1 MIATVVFM
9 PQEKHSSSATWGP
22 KIQRRSESE
31 AFLATSNKASSNS
44 KPKSQSASSLPLDVK
59 AVPARYS
66 TLDSCER
73 TTKNCTGHGE
83 CMRLTSVTVGDHTNE
98 LFGCVCN
105 KPTIRKNTDGSEKT
119 TYYAGSACQKVDISQ
134 PFWLLAGTTV
144 FLLTVVS
151 LGVGMLY
158 SMGSEELPS
167 VIGAGVTGPR
177 AK

>member
-1 MIATVVFM
+1 MIGTVLAM
-9 PQEKHSSSATWGP
+9 PPGKQHYTTTWGP
-22 KIQRRSESE
+22 KLQRRSESE
-31 AFLATSNKASSNS
+31 ALLAASIKGSVKSKAQSQPVSSS
-44 KPKSQSASSLPLDVK
+44 PLGVN

-66 TLDSCER
+66 SLDSCER

-83 CMRLTSVTVGDHTNE
+83 CVRLSSESVGDRTNDI
-98 LFGCVCN
+98 FGCVCN
-105 KPTIRKNTDGSEKT
+105 KPSVRTNQDGSKKT

-134 PFWLLAGTTV
+134 PFWLLAGTTI